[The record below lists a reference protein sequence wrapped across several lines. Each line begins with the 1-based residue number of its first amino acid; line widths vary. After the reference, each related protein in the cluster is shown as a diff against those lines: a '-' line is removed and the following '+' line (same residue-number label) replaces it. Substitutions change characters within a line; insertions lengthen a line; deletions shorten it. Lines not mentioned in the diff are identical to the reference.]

1 MSDLIPPTRAA
12 LAEALELSS
21 EILKNLELGE
31 VPLSNI
37 ALKTGRLSRLSKRFR
52 ITADH
57 ERISSASRRGNRVG
71 ANGFLRELSL
81 MLPCSGP

>member
-37 ALKTGRLSRLSKRFR
+37 ALKTGRLSRLLNDS
-52 ITADH
+52 
-57 ERISSASRRGNRVG
+57 E
-71 ANGFLRELSL
+71 
-81 MLPCSGP
+81 